1 MGKYK
6 LKLSFVIVSM
16 IIIVVLATSGVSIW
30 SSYRNFNDILMQ
42 NKITM
47 QEKYGRELSAMTEN
61 YIQERLKDPN
71 QAQPIE
77 PYMEQLIDNIHDEST
92 ISFSIFFKSMI
103 VPLFILFVIILM
115 AAVWIALKIVR
126 PLQKLS
132 TSVERAEGV
141 QELEV
146 INDWYDEVRSL
157 KGVVENMVIL
167 SESKISDLTNQLN
180 LDPLTGIP
188 NRRRMDQILN
198 ELIFNREPHAIVLI
212 DLDDFKSINDTYGH
226 TMGDEVL
233 KSFANHMQNNIGKQ
247 GMCFR
252 YGGEEFMIV
261 LPSATVDIAIEVAEN
276 LRIKQALQDTA
287 CGRPVTLSAGI
298 TAFTANIKT
307 PNQLISIADQALYKA
322 KQSGRNC
329 TCVVDELSEKIIK

>member
-1 MGKYK
+1 
-6 LKLSFVIVSM
+6 
-16 IIIVVLATSGVSIW
+16 
-30 SSYRNFNDILMQ
+30 MQ

-276 LRIKQALQDTA
+276 LRIKQALLDTA

>member
-1 MGKYK
+1 
-6 LKLSFVIVSM
+6 
-16 IIIVVLATSGVSIW
+16 
-30 SSYRNFNDILMQ
+30 MQ